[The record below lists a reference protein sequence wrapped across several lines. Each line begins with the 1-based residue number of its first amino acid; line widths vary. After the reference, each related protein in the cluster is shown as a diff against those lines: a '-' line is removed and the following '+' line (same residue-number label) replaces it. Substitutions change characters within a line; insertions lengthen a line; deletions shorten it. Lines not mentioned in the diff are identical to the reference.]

1 MALNCEYAE
10 LPVTSIYYDRTFNC
24 RGEFTPQSCLDISQS
39 IKEHGLQIP
48 IIVQPAEDVKSGGML
63 LGYAYRLIAGH
74 RRFIA
79 VTQLLSQ
86 DTIPAQIRKGLSEQ
100 QARILNLI
108 ENLERKDITLL
119 DEAKALRNIFPEGT
133 SYSEMTKA
141 TSKSSFWCRV
151 RWLLTT
157 LDEEIQQDCAAGR
170 LSTVDISMILAAD
183 DIHQLALA
191 RELKMARGKGESVRK
206 RRSKFSQGKTAKKR
220 LVILEML
227 AHLMSQRIELSPYRA
242 LAWASGDLTD
252 EELLNDS

>member
-1 MALNCEYAE
+1 VALNCEYAE
-10 LPVTSIYYDRTFNC
+10 LLVDSIYYDRTFNC

-48 IIVQPAEDVKSGGML
+48 IVVQPAEDVENGMPA
-63 LGYAYRLIAGH
+63 GYAYRLIAGH
-74 RRFIA
+74 RRYIA
-79 VTQLLSQ
+79 VTQLLNQ
-86 DTIPAQIRKGLSEQ
+86 DVIPAQIRKGLSEQ

-170 LSTVDISMILAAD
+170 LSTIDISMILAAD

-191 RELKMARGKGESVRK
+191 RELKMAKGRGESVRK
-206 RRSKFSQGKTAKKR
+206 RRSKFSRGKMAKKR

-227 AHLMSQRIELSPYRA
+227 ANLMCQRIELSPYRA
-242 LAWASGDLTD
+242 LAWAAGDLTD
-252 EELLNDS
+252 EELLNEN

>member
-48 IIVQPAEDVKSGGML
+48 VIVQPAEDVKSGML
-63 LGYAYRLIAGH
+63 SGYAYRLIAGH

-79 VTQLLSQ
+79 VTQLLGQ
-86 DTIPAQIRKGLSEQ
+86 DIIPAQIRKGLSEQ

-133 SYSEMTKA
+133 SYSEMVKA
-141 TSKSSFWCRV
+141 TSKSSFWCRI

-183 DIHQLALA
+183 DIHQIALA
-191 RELKMARGKGESVRK
+191 RELKLAKGRGESVRK
-206 RRSKFSQGKTAKKR
+206 RRKGFSRGKTAKKR

-227 AHLMSQRIELSPYRA
+227 AHLMSHQIELSPYRA

-252 EELLNDS
+252 EELLNEN